1 MSWTYDE
8 ITKDWLGPSVIAV
21 PPEEVVAAFE
31 RCEHVLGR
39 DWINQ
44 SRGTFTTG
52 AAPTLHVVITGQR
65 LASLDGIA
73 ATDSLVSKLAKGDS
87 SAGAELH
94 AIHLLRSGGG
104 TAVELFPKVNVGNNE
119 KEPDLQVRRGDD
131 HPWTYVEVTQ
141 PDVSGAHE
149 RASAVLNMLTGVI
162 EAIARPFDL
171 EVFLRREPVDE
182 EVNSMLSEILSFS
195 AATESG
201 RKELRC
207 GLGLLFLRGAPSG
220 PVTTDDHGEEP
231 LPRIGRATVKVENG
245 VPTRRVIVRMPYAD
259 GRAAKMLSR
268 EAKQLPEEGPGLV
281 MVDMSNAPGGFSSWE
296 PIIRRR
302 LHPAQ
307 HTRIGGVCLFSAGT
321 LLTERGFAVLS
332 QTKFLTHHHAKAP
345 LAPWIE
351 ATLFA
356 AGDEYRAMGVQTVKT
371 TAPFDNRQ

>member
-171 EVFLRREPVDE
+171 EVFL
-182 EVNSMLSEILSFS
+182 
-195 AATESG
+195 
-201 RKELRC
+201 
-207 GLGLLFLRGAPSG
+207 
-220 PVTTDDHGEEP
+220 
-231 LPRIGRATVKVENG
+231 
-245 VPTRRVIVRMPYAD
+245 
-259 GRAAKMLSR
+259 
-268 EAKQLPEEGPGLV
+268 
-281 MVDMSNAPGGFSSWE
+281 
-296 PIIRRR
+296 
-302 LHPAQ
+302 
-307 HTRIGGVCLFSAGT
+307 
-321 LLTERGFAVLS
+321 
-332 QTKFLTHHHAKAP
+332 
-345 LAPWIE
+345 
-351 ATLFA
+351 
-356 AGDEYRAMGVQTVKT
+356 
-371 TAPFDNRQ
+371 